1 MLCVRKRNV
10 FLRRFFYAHKNM
22 FDRDKSDDKHFRGLN
37 ILMSNSIIRTFDP
50 RASNFLDS
58 PVYFVYM
65 WGTCSKVYMYTR
77 GDQKVRGK
85 VLLQSIA
92 FIGCSE
98 NSKI

>member
-1 MLCVRKRNV
+1 
-10 FLRRFFYAHKNM
+10 M
-22 FDRDKSDDKHFRGLN
+22 FDRDKSDDKHLRGLIFLCLTPKFELS
-37 ILMSNSIIRTFDP
+37 ILGLRIS
-50 RASNFLDS
+50 LHS

-85 VLLQSIA
+85 VLLQRIA
-92 FIGCSE
+92 FIVCSE